1 MSLMV
6 QQIPMFPQPRRCEI
20 NGEEYASALDL
31 LRIYGGSSNPDR
43 DWKRIVAKLRKQ
55 GSELPDLV
63 LRHRFPDASGRLAR
77 PTPVVNKVQIA
88 RIAQITDY
96 PAWEPIRQA
105 QAEIFVQQQEEKQ
118 RERHLAHKTYRALRN
133 VGYSHDRALE
143 WHDIDNH
150 SKDAHDRAVREWVAR
165 HGNIGQLTNAVTRV
179 VLGKSATAWKREHNT
194 EESPRRFMSS
204 VKKGALAI
212 VEEFGA
218 ILHRRRD
225 SEGTDELLEDI
236 KDASGIIDWDRLNE
250 MFPDDDL
257 LPPSR
262 GQQRQ
267 LPKGS
272 A

>member
-1 MSLMV
+1 MSIMS
-6 QQIPMFPQPRRCEI
+6 QQIPMFPRPRHCEI
-20 NGEEYASALDL
+20 NGEDYASVFDL
-31 LRIYGGSSNPDR
+31 LRIYGGSDNPR
-43 DWKRIVAKLRKQ
+43 EDWRRIRIKLIKQ
-55 GSELPDLV
+55 GYDVSEIPQ
-63 LRHRFPDASGRLAR
+63 HQFPDSSGKLNR

-96 PAWEPIRQA
+96 PAWEPIRQR
-105 QAEIFVQQQEEKQ
+105 QAEIFVEEQEQKQ
-118 RERHLAHKTYRALRN
+118 RGRQLSHKTYRALRN

-150 SKDAHDRAVREWVAR
+150 SKDAHDRAVREWIAR

-194 EESPRRFMSS
+194 TESPRRFMSS
-204 VKKGALAI
+204 LKKGALAI

-218 ILHRRRD
+218 ILHRRRNSD
-225 SEGTDELLEDI
+225 GTDELLEDLHE
-236 KDASGIIDWDRLNE
+236 ASQIIDWDKLNQ

-257 LPPSR
+257 LPPTR